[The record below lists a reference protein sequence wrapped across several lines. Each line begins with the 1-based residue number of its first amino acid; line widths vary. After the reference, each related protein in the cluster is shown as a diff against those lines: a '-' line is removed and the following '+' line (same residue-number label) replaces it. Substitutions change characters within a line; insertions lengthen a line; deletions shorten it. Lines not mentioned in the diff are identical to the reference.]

1 MLEKVFEGLELRGQA
16 PVAAEYLVVDDRRD
30 GEGVEAVREGLPQLD
45 AVPPLACSGS
55 EKNWFRVCL
64 I

>member
-1 MLEKVFEGLELRGQA
+1 MLEKVFERLELRGQP

-30 GEGVEAVREGLPQLD
+30 GQRVETVRERLPQLD

-55 EKNWFRVCL
+55 ERKCFQVCQ
-64 I
+64 